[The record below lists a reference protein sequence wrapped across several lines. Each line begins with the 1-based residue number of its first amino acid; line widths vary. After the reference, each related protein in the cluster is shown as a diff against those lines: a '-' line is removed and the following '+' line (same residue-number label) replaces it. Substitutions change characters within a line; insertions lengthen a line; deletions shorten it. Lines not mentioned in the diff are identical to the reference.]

1 MKGVRFLT
9 TEQVLEI
16 HREMIDRYGGEGAIR
31 NLGLID
37 SAVAMP
43 RQTFGGK
50 NLHPSIPAMAAA
62 YLCHLC
68 SNHGFVDGN
77 KRTAAAAALVF
88 LDANRFE
95 LALTIDELERLTVDV
110 ASSRLDKTCLIEI
123 FEAGSRRRS
132 TRRRS

>member
-16 HREMIDRYGGEGAIR
+16 HGEMIERYGGEGAIR

-37 SAVAMP
+37 SAVAMS

-50 NLHPSIPAMAAA
+50 YLHPSIPAMAAA
-62 YLCHLC
+62 YLYHLC
-68 SNHGFVDGN
+68 SNHGFVDGS

-88 LDANRFE
+88 LDANSLE
-95 LALTIDELERLTVDV
+95 LALTIDQLERLTVDV
-110 ASSRLDKTCLIEI
+110 ASSRMDKTRLIEV

>member
-1 MKGVRFLT
+1 MKRVRFLT

-16 HREMIDRYGGEGAIR
+16 HREMIERYGGDGAIR

-43 RQTFGGK
+43 RQAFGGK
-50 NLHPSIPAMAAA
+50 YLHPSIPSMAAA
-62 YLCHLC
+62 YLYHLC

-88 LDANRFE
+88 LDANRIE
-95 LALTIDELERLTVDV
+95 LAFGLDDLERLTVDV
-110 ASSRLDKTCLIEI
+110 ASSRLDKTRLIEV
-123 FEAGSRRRS
+123 FEAVSRRRPP
-132 TRRRS
+132 RRRS

>member
-1 MKGVRFLT
+1 MKGARFLT

-16 HREMIDRYGGEGAIR
+16 HREMMDRYGGEGAIR

-37 SAVAMP
+37 SAVAMA

-50 NLHPSIPAMAAA
+50 YLHPSIPAMAAA
-62 YLCHLC
+62 YLYHLC

-88 LDANRFE
+88 LDANRLE
-95 LALTIDELERLTVDV
+95 LALTLGELEHLTVDV
-110 ASSRLDKTCLIEI
+110 ASSRLDKTRLIEV
-123 FEAGSRRRS
+123 FETASRRQRPN
-132 TRRRS
+132 RRS